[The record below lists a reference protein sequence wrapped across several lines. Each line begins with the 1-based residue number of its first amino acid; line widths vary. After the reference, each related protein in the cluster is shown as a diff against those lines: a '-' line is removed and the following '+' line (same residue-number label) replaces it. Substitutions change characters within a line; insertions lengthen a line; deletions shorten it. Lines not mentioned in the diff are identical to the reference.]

1 MKRPRRLSGLL
12 QITMSDGIFILPSLF
27 SIIKNEIYLAHYT
40 GYLTASALLKV
51 IVTQS
56 QLFYGLH

>member
-1 MKRPRRLSGLL
+1 MN
-12 QITMSDGIFILPSLF
+12 DGIFIWSSLF

-56 QLFYGLH
+56 QLFYGLY